1 MKKILQFTL
10 IELLVVIAIIAI
22 LAAMLLPALAKA
34 REKAR
39 QISCTNNMKQL
50 TLGQAMYTSDNDG
63 SFLSTICHNPSG
75 AERGDPDWW
84 FECLTTQDAF
94 HLGIGKKGGLVSGFG
109 NDTKYCA
116 PLLCPAAP
124 MHVGTW
130 HYGQS
135 AYDMAY
141 NAFTHSDSYVSIP
154 SGTTRIPKETSI
166 TRNLSRTMMFMDDWK
181 YQLTQGPNANNYY
194 YHGSNNFNG
203 NNALVTGFNK
213 YGASESNVTNVGKT
227 WGSHAGCMTTGFMDG
242 HAEQLKAVEVNKD
255 GIYFNVWDEGTITSK
270 SNN

>member
-1 MKKILQFTL
+1 MKRVLQFTL

-22 LAAMLLPALAKA
+22 LAAMLLPALSKA
-34 REKAR
+34 RDKAR

-50 TLGQAMYTSDNDG
+50 TLGQAMYTGDNDG

-75 AERGDPDWW
+75 ADRQDPDWW

-94 HLGIGKKGGLVSGFG
+94 HLGIGTKNGLVTGFG
-109 NDTKYCA
+109 AAKYCA

-135 AYDMAY
+135 AFDMAY

-166 TRNLSRTMMFMDDWK
+166 TRNLSRTIMFMDDWK
-181 YQLTQGPNANNYY
+181 YQIAQGWSG
-194 YHGSNNFNG
+194 HGSLNFNG
-203 NNALVTGFNK
+203 NNGLVTGFNK
-213 YGASESNVTNVGKT
+213 YGANEDTVTNVGKT
-227 WGSHAGCMTTGFMDG
+227 WGAHAGCMTTGFMDG
-242 HAEQLKAVEVNKD
+242 HVEQAKAMEVNKD
-255 GIYFNVWDEGTITSK
+255 EIYLNVWDSGTITSK
-270 SNN
+270 ANN